1 MNTLYER
8 LELLKTS
15 NAITEK
21 AKTICEKTIKQF
33 VNEENAHQYTMLITH
48 LAMAITRIERNES
61 LYSPP
66 DAIMNEVYS
75 SSKFHEAVEK
85 VVEIEKWMNEDFPEE
100 ERKFLLM
107 HFVSVLS

>member
-8 LELLKTS
+8 LELLRTS

-21 AKTICEKTIKQF
+21 AKTISEKTIQQF
-33 VNEENAHQYTMLITH
+33 VNEENVNQYTMLITH
-48 LAMAITRIERNES
+48 LAIAITRIERNES

-75 SSKFHEAVEK
+75 SSKFPEAVER
-85 VVEIEKWMNEDFPEE
+85 VAEIEKWLNEEFPEE
-100 ERKFLLM
+100 ERKFLYM
-107 HFVSVLS
+107 HFVSALS